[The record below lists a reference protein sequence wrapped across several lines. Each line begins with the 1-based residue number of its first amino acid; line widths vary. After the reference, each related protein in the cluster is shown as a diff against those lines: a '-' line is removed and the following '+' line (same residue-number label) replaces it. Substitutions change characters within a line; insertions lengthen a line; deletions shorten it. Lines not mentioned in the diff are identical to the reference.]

1 MYQFGRKFV
10 APTRQSPMMLSDVG
24 ILLIRILLGIVMS
37 VHGTQKV
44 LGWFGG
50 YGLTE
55 TGAFFEEFGF
65 RPGVRFAV
73 AVGMSELSGGI
84 LLTLGLFT
92 PFGSAAILMSML
104 LAIASVQLKYRL
116 FTVTPEIELPLF
128 YAVSAIGI
136 AFTGGGAFSL
146 DSILG
151 FRYLEDPHFV
161 ESVLVCS
168 VFATVVTLGL
178 RGSRP
183 RRRKS
188 NGLLRFLSRLN

>member
-1 MYQFGRKFV
+1 
-10 APTRQSPMMLSDVG
+10 MLSDVG
-24 ILLIRILLGIVMS
+24 ILLIRILLGFLMS

-50 YGLTE
+50 YGLSE
-55 TGAFFEEFGF
+55 TGAYFEAFGF
-65 RPGVRFAV
+65 RPGVRFAA

-84 LLTLGLFT
+84 LLMLGLFT

-104 LAIASVQLKYRL
+104 LAIASVQSKYRF
-116 FTVTPEIELPLF
+116 FTVAPEIELPLF

-146 DSILG
+146 DAIFG
-151 FRYLEDPHFV
+151 FRFLGELHLV
-161 ESVLVCS
+161 EGVLVCS

-178 RGSRP
+178 RGGHP

-188 NGLLRFLSRLN
+188 NGFLRFFSRLN